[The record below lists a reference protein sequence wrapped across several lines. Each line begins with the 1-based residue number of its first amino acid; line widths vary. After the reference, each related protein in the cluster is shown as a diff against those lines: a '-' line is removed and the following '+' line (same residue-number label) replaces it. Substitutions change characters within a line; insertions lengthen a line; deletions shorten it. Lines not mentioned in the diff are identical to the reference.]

1 MSMSTADLCGIQE
14 CLMGYRKYI
23 EWVPTTS
30 VMEQELKANRIDTI
44 NHLMNICSMELTRLS
59 EVYRSE
65 E

>member
-1 MSMSTADLCGIQE
+1 MNTADLCSIQE

-30 VMEQELKANRIDTI
+30 VMENDLKANRIETI
-44 NHLMNICSMELTRLS
+44 NHLMNVCSMELTRLS
-59 EVYRSE
+59 QAYRDE